1 MLIIIRGL
9 PGSGKTTKA
18 KRLPP
23 DIVHLETDQFW
34 TDTEGNYNFDASQ
47 LERAHDWCWR
57 ETKKHLQEG
66 RTVAVSNTFTT
77 LGEMDRYVRLAIDF
91 QCGLVIHNC
100 EFRFESIHPVPGEVL
115 ERMKARWDPLDNI
128 RSLPF
133 SIGNELLIPG
143 DIHPYEMLKAHCMQ
157 IRKEAPEEYG
167 PPSGADIYVI
177 HSEKVKSPRIMVD
190 VAGIFSLKDC
200 KQIASSLRDAIDQA
214 EKEKEWID
222 ALPLRVER
230 FLSWVNGKGPH
241 RFTAPLLPDGAT
253 SRESI
258 YTREDEQLTEKAG
271 EKNDA

>member
-34 TDTEGNYNFDASQ
+34 TDAEGNYNFDITR
-47 LERAHDWCWR
+47 LEEAHTWCWR

-66 RTVAVSNTFTT
+66 YTVAVSNTFTT
-77 LGEMDRYVRLAIDF
+77 FGEMDRYVRLAIDY

-100 EFRFESIHPVPGEVL
+100 EFQFGSVHPVPSEVL

-133 SIGNELLIPG
+133 SVGTEMLIPG
-143 DIHPYEMLKAHCMQ
+143 DVHPYEMLKAHCMQ
-157 IRKEAPEEYG
+157 IRKDAPEEYG
-167 PPSGADIYVI
+167 PPSGVDIYVV
-177 HSEKVKSPRIMVD
+177 HSKKVKSPRIMID
-190 VAGIFSLKDC
+190 IAGCFQLEDAKL
-200 KQIASSLRDAIDQA
+200 IASALRDAIDQA

-222 ALPLRVER
+222 ASPLRVER
-230 FLSWVNGKGPH
+230 VLSWAKGEGLRRWTDSP
-241 RFTAPLLPDGAT
+241 LPDGVI

-258 YTREDEQLTEKAG
+258 YTRGDEQLIKEKG
-271 EKNDA
+271 EK